1 MVANKRGQG
10 RGFRGR
16 CFHPS
21 WPIPHIKHP
30 GKFVASDNLLQL
42 DPAQLLGQPRDPP
55 ISWPSPCLKCFPGP
69 LSHGCNCIS
78 IHSFF
83 LS

>member
-10 RGFRGR
+10 RGLRGW

-21 WPIPHIKHP
+21 WPMPHIKHP

-42 DPAQLLGQPRDPP
+42 DPAQLLGQPRDDP
-55 ISWPSPCLKCFPGP
+55 PSPHILALTLLEM
-69 LSHGCNCIS
+69 LSWITAPS
-78 IHSFF
+78 
-83 LS
+83 L

>member
-10 RGFRGR
+10 RGLRGP

-30 GKFVASDNLLQL
+30 GKFVASDNLLRL
-42 DPAQLLGQPRDPP
+42 EPAQLLGQPRDPH
-55 ISWPSPCLKCFPGP
+55 ILALTLLEMLSWTTVPWL
-69 LSHGCNCIS
+69 
-78 IHSFF
+78 
-83 LS
+83 